1 MLVTATAH
9 PLFGSRLTAYA
20 FRHVDGVL
28 HLKVRLPEGLPG
40 LVRADATDVHGDG
53 QERPGLVLDVAGLRE
68 LRVLVLRLRDGMA
81 GSGAAGEGRP
91 VSAGVEAA
99 RMQICAGWIP
109 GRRWTPAASCC
120 WPGSRG
126 IRGDAVHAVRLSR
139 VEAMILEWIGRG
151 VMVSIHRAL
160 AAGADPARVAAAAGT
175 SLQEI
180 SAGWRPWAQG
190 QLLLEARCPGLG
202 LDAALYRQ
210 IAAVLDTAVPDADV
224 PAHAG

>member
-1 MLVTATAH
+1 
-9 PLFGSRLTAYA
+9 
-20 FRHVDGVL
+20 
-28 HLKVRLPEGLPG
+28 
-40 LVRADATDVHGDG
+40 
-53 QERPGLVLDVAGLRE
+53 
-68 LRVLVLRLRDGMA
+68 
-81 GSGAAGEGRP
+81 
-91 VSAGVEAA
+91 VSAGVDAA
-99 RMQICAGWIP
+99 RRGLDSWEAVDACRELLLAGEP
-109 GRRWTPAASCC
+109 
-120 WPGSRG
+120 G

-151 VMVSIHRAL
+151 VMAGIHRAL

-175 SLQEI
+175 SLREI
-180 SAGWRPWAQG
+180 SAGWRTWAQE